1 MPLTFFAGYMPLP
14 CVLIQVLRKW
24 WHLRF
29 RQWIL
34 LGLQASEQHDHCWQH
49 HDYHAANNAILC
61 SDLNVKFPVVV
72 ITWITSLP
80 RIFTESSYLWVVMWI
95 PWVSCSPMASFQ
107 SNEAVRPGQLNQ
119 HHHNN
124 PGDNHGGYD
133 HHHRGDNH
141 SSNHHYCGHYNTCK
155 HHCSHYSQ
163 HHRWN
168 NYDYGLHDFG
178 CDDCHDHG
186 FGGVQETLWEVR
198 GYELRWGNLLRAW
211 LLVGGFKYIFR
222 FDIVCGMNQYLSP
235 LGSLRLVVCVW
246 RPLLLPVQDHHHHH
260 ALRVRLARTAERCPV
275 SDPINLRPHTR

>member
-1 MPLTFFAGYMPLP
+1 
-14 CVLIQVLRKW
+14 
-24 WHLRF
+24 
-29 RQWIL
+29 
-34 LGLQASEQHDHCWQH
+34 
-49 HDYHAANNAILC
+49 
-61 SDLNVKFPVVV
+61 
-72 ITWITSLP
+72 
-80 RIFTESSYLWVVMWI
+80 MWI

-107 SNEAVRPGQLNQ
+107 RNEAVRPGQLNQ

-124 PGDNHGGYD
+124 PGDNHHGGYD

-246 RPLLLPVQDHHHHH
+246 WPLLLPSARPPPPPPRPTCPPRPNCRKMPSFWSNQPSAPH
-260 ALRVRLARTAERCPV
+260 ALAWQIWAPRVPQLLGNIGKLAIPLLDDSLFVNWAHT
-275 SDPINLRPHTR
+275 SDFFRGCNIVDISVWQQATP

>member
-1 MPLTFFAGYMPLP
+1 MVTFAFSTMNTTPAASLRTARPLLAARLARSKQRNPLQWLDSEVSS
-14 CVLIQVLRKW
+14 CFH
-24 WHLRF
+24 HLNHFTSTHFHRV
-29 RQWIL
+29 IL
-34 LGLQASEQHDHCWQH
+34 L
-49 HDYHAANNAILC
+49 
-61 SDLNVKFPVVV
+61 
-72 ITWITSLP
+72 
-80 RIFTESSYLWVVMWI
+80 
-95 PWVSCSPMASFQ
+95 VSCDVDSMGFMFSASFQ

-124 PGDNHGGYD
+124 PGGNHHGGYD

-141 SSNHHYCGHYNTCK
+141 SNHHHYCGHYNTCK

-222 FDIVCGMNQYLSP
+222 FDIVCGMMNQYLSP

-246 RPLLLPVQDHHHHH
+246 WPLLLPVQDHHHHH